1 MVNKIDDVQLP
12 RAWGHGRRGPRSSLL
27 AAAAP
32 RTVQGCPPFLLRLL
46 ASGFMQRHRLAGHEE
61 ARPEVGLKVGYVLL
75 VDHAEAARV
84 GVSVHR
90 HVQYHCER

>member
-1 MVNKIDDVQLP
+1 
-12 RAWGHGRRGPRSSLL
+12 
-27 AAAAP
+27 
-32 RTVQGCPPFLLRLL
+32 
-46 ASGFMQRHRLAGHEE
+46 MQRHRLAGHEE